1 MTGASSDRGNVVV
14 SVDYVNRNAI
24 GQGDRSYSECPIW
37 EQSDGTKY
45 CGGSSHSHFGRVNVP
60 AVNGLGLD
68 EGRYVVIDGQAVPFS
83 TADHGFNYAALSYLV
98 TPQEVFTMNAAS
110 RYDITDNI
118 RLIAEAG
125 YASRQSDQLMA
136 PVATF

>member
-1 MTGASSDRGNVVV
+1 MVKQ
-14 SVDYVNRNAI
+14 YLF
-24 GQGDRSYSECPIW
+24 
-37 EQSDGTKY
+37 
-45 CGGSSHSHFGRVNVP
+45 H
-60 AVNGLGLD
+60 
-68 EGRYVVIDGQAVPFS
+68 
-83 TADHGFNYAALSYLV
+83 ADHGFNYAALSYLV

-136 PVATF
+136 VATF